1 MIRNE
6 NITESGNKQK
16 GTLTIIPARFAIK
29 IFPQSK
35 NKKLIITIIIITKQK
50 DQLKK
55 KKKTK
60 TKKMMRKMKRNPTK

>member
-16 GTLTIIPARFAIK
+16 GSLTIIPARFAIK

-55 KKKTK
+55 KKNKN
-60 TKKMMRKMKRNPTK
+60 KKDDEKNEKKPN